1 MGNTISTL
9 SSCCIR
15 ADSSSEGTEECNLS
29 LGSCLSAGTLGDFS
43 DPDISDQDSGF
54 ELRGWLRCGRCQ
66 RVDLDL
72 CSGTAATWPPRRL
85 LSGTWTPS
93 PSSSASRS
101 PEEGDEIVDT
111 APLFGRS
118 PSFSEGGPGS
128 GESAAGEPLAEGSSG
143 SSVDPSASSPGVSE
157 SAWMDEWLV
166 DDESAAETSSRHNV
180 ALPPVR
186 GAEAAGLSGD
196 DAMLAAIMFQIA
208 VFTLIAGCAEHN
220 PDELNLEV
228 ADLGDDDVAGPQVVG
243 NELPGEDEIAAAEAL
258 LALRQPRA
266 GPEVVQVEEDSRWHN
281 GYIDDLASDE
291 SNA

>member
-1 MGNTISTL
+1 M
-9 SSCCIR
+9 
-15 ADSSSEGTEECNLS
+15 
-29 LGSCLSAGTLGDFS
+29 
-43 DPDISDQDSGF
+43 
-54 ELRGWLRCGRCQ
+54 
-66 RVDLDL
+66 
-72 CSGTAATWPPRRL
+72 
-85 LSGTWTPS
+85 
-93 PSSSASRS
+93 
-101 PEEGDEIVDT
+101 DT

-118 PSFSEGGPGS
+118 PSSSEGGPGS
-128 GESAAGEPLAEGSSG
+128 GESAAREPLAEGSSG

-166 DDESAAETSSRHNV
+166 DDESAADSSSRHNV

-196 DAMLAAIMFQIA
+196 DVMLAAIMFQIA

-220 PDELNLEV
+220 PDELDLEV
-228 ADLGDDDVAGPQVVG
+228 DDLGDEDVAGPQVVG